1 MPRATLLTRTSDGPY
16 NSRVRENRVMLN
28 CGTAALLSAVALL
41 TSALAAGCDALPWFS
56 PRWTSPPPVK
66 QEVPKPI
73 DELLP
78 KKIIIHGWTGT
89 RDFAE
94 HGGIAGLDVRVQAKD
109 GFGDHTKAFGN
120 FRFELY
126 HYTGGADNKGDRIA
140 VWNQDV
146 LEVTDAVGLGPDEGV
161 PALGVR
167 VVPDHDAPVGRDGL
181 GTAPRRIRDHAQD
194 AQWLHAAPHLPAKRL
209 EPARTGQ

>member
-1 MPRATLLTRTSDGPY
+1 
-16 NSRVRENRVMLN
+16 MLN

-146 LEVTDAVGLGPDEGV
+146 LEVVNNRKHWDKYLPGYHFKLGWNQ
-161 PALGVR
+161 AI
-167 VVPDHDAPVGRDGL
+167 PVGRKLVLEATFDSPFTQRL
-181 GTAPRRIRDHAQD
+181 TA
-194 AQWLHAAPHLPAKRL
+194 
-209 EPARTGQ
+209 ERTFTAGE